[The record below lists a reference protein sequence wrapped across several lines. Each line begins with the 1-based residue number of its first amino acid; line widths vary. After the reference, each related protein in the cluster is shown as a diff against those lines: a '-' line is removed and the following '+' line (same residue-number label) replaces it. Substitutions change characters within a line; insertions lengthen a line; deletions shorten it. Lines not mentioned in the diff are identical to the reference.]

1 MAGDRKQ
8 RARGKKN
15 TSKKLRKRLRQ
26 AHEVG
31 HVLQIFVTVFDF
43 RTTIYDHHLVCAA
56 ANAVSH
62 RVTIAQ
68 IPLSGR

>member
-1 MAGDRKQ
+1 M
-8 RARGKKN
+8 
-15 TSKKLRKRLRQ
+15 RKRLRQ

-43 RTTIYDHHLVCAA
+43 RTIIYDHHLVYAV
-56 ANAVSH
+56 ANVVSY

-68 IPLSGR
+68 VLL